1 MNHKLMLLLAGMALT
16 TPAHATITMV
26 SPSSDNPGNVLCNQG
41 GVTGTSVDCFIDS
54 TAIRFTTIGGTT
66 VLHADG
72 GQAEVERQDGEL
84 LNDIVWFAPN
94 NETFQYAEFRLF
106 GGSGEAAFEII
117 DNQGE
122 VFNFLADITGPG
134 RYAFLGIDG
143 ESIAKVT
150 VTADDGFSAFR
161 QVRLGDASLAVPEPA
176 TWGLMIMGIGFA
188 GAAMRRR
195 QRQTVR
201 YNFA

>member
-1 MNHKLMLLLAGMALT
+1 MNYKLAMLLAGMAVA

-66 VLHADG
+66 VLEAAG
-72 GQAEVERQDGEL
+72 GQAEVERQDGL
-84 LNDIVWFAPN
+84 DLTDIVWFAPN
-94 NETFQYAEFRLF
+94 NETFGYAEFRLF
-106 GGSGEAAFEII
+106 GGSGEAAFEVI
-117 DNQGE
+117 DNEGQI
-122 VFNFLADITGPG
+122 FNFLADITGPG
-134 RYAFLGIDG
+134 RYAFLGVDG

-150 VTADDGFSAFR
+150 VTAEDGFSAFR

-176 TWGLMIMGIGFA
+176 TWGLMILGIGFA

-195 QRQTVR
+195 QRQLVR
-201 YNFA
+201 YHFA